1 MLSVGVQFFVNG
13 VVFAS
18 FIPRLPEIRDRIGAD
33 LGTVGI
39 ILTLAVFGGLA
50 ASSLCSTVISR
61 FGTRQV
67 LIVGASCLIIVL
79 PFIGAA
85 SAPWMLWVGLALL
98 QFFDVFVDVAMNMQG
113 SWISARRRVP
123 VMNRLHGLWSLGTVI
138 GGGLSALLAG
148 SSLSLQTHLIG
159 VAVVLLLTLI
169 FVARGLLAEDEEHEA
184 ETPAVDDTGGV
195 REAPVSQV
203 RRILFFLGV
212 MGAAAM
218 AIEMVS
224 GDWAAFRMADDL
236 GASES
241 LAGVGF
247 VAFTSGMVIGRFAG
261 DSIEARIGSFRLFQA
276 AAVVS
281 GSGVALATL
290 IPNTLATLVGFVLA
304 GVGTSVLF
312 PFLYDQAAKAP
323 GKPGAGLGVLT
334 AGSRLGLLGAP
345 VLVGTLAN
353 TDSLSVGQ
361 AMAIVILPMAIAIVA
376 LNRSAFSS

>member
-1 MLSVGVQFFVNG
+1 MGVQFFVNG

-138 GGGLSALLAG
+138 GGGLSALLAA

>member
-1 MLSVGVQFFVNG
+1 MGVQFFVNG